1 MFRRLS
7 RFTLQYV
14 SLTTFGTPVLFVSC
28 SLGCPRKTV
37 RCLVTHK
44 NQWIFMIFQCLRGRR
59 ARRREDN
66 RRENGTNNKRTKSD
80 YTTSKLMFFG
90 LPGAHLNDIAQYG
103 LPELPGSLRG
113 AAGVHSGRPKRAPR
127 DAKGAPRRLQEPP
140 RAPQKLPRGSP
151 RAALAGTWGRPG
163 PKEPPGGLQEA
174 IFAPSGIDCW
184 LLRGSI
190 WVAPS
195 AFWGAL
201 STATKYRAYSPNWR
215 PRRPGPRTAHRTPR
229 TPPRMGSAAGA

>member
-1 MFRRLS
+1 MILRKMAS
-7 RFTLQYV
+7 R
-14 SLTTFGTPVLFVSC
+14 SS
-28 SLGCPRKTV
+28 
-37 RCLVTHK
+37 
-44 NQWIFMIFQCLRGRR
+44 
-59 ARRREDN
+59 
-66 RRENGTNNKRTKSD
+66 
-80 YTTSKLMFFG
+80 
-90 LPGAHLNDIAQYG
+90 
-103 LPELPGSLRG
+103 PGSRRG

-127 DAKGAPRRLQEPP
+127 DAKGAPRRPQEPP

-201 STATKYRAYSPNWR
+201 STATKYRAKSQEEKATKL
-215 PRRPGPRTAHRTPR
+215 PGPQDLAPR
-229 TPPRMGSAAGA
+229 AYARRGRRQGRSLSMPGIPESMH

>member
-1 MFRRLS
+1 MAAGRAAGKTTDEKMAPTIKEQKATTQLQNCCFLAFPEPTLMILHKMAS
-7 RFTLQYV
+7 R
-14 SLTTFGTPVLFVSC
+14 SSPV
-28 SLGCPRKTV
+28 
-37 RCLVTHK
+37 
-44 NQWIFMIFQCLRGRR
+44 
-59 ARRREDN
+59 
-66 RRENGTNNKRTKSD
+66 
-80 YTTSKLMFFG
+80 
-90 LPGAHLNDIAQYG
+90 
-103 LPELPGSLRG
+103 SLRG

-127 DAKGAPRRLQEPP
+127 DAKGAPRRPQEPP
-140 RAPQKLPRGSP
+140 RAPQKLPRGIP

>member
-90 LPGAHLNDIAQYG
+90 LPGAHLNDIAQNG
-103 LPELPGSLRG
+103 LPELPREPPGSCRG
-113 AAGVHSGRPKRAPR
+113 PFREAQEGPKRRQGRPKTAPRAAKSAPKAAQRQSKSGPGGHLGPTWPQRAPR
-127 DAKGAPRRLQEPP
+127 
-140 RAPQKLPRGSP
+140 RAP
-151 RAALAGTWGRPG
+151 
-163 PKEPPGGLQEA
+163 GGDFCPLGDRLW
-174 IFAPSGIDCW
+174 APARLDLGCSQRFLG
-184 LLRGSI
+184 
-190 WVAPS
+190 S
-195 AFWGAL
+195 AFHSDKVQGL
-201 STATKYRAYSPNWR
+201 
-215 PRRPGPRTAHRTPR
+215 
-229 TPPRMGSAAGA
+229 